1 MQGNQ
6 EHPEHCFCFAS
17 EWVCYSLLRFQEGAV
32 SVTGQG
38 RRWVSRRQGCVA
50 AGGEGV
56 WCMSSAGDEMV
67 EEGRSRKEKG
77 KGGNVGS

>member
-1 MQGNQ
+1 M
-6 EHPEHCFCFAS
+6 
-17 EWVCYSLLRFQEGAV
+17 
-32 SVTGQG
+32 TGQG